1 MKMDTEQRR
10 MYIFLLALTVACT
23 VGLQGWRTL
32 LNNFAVEIA
41 HVDGM
46 GMGVVQSLREVPGFL
61 ALLIVYVL
69 LVIKEHRLAALSIL
83 ILGLGVALTGVFPS
97 VWGLALT
104 TVIMS
109 FGFHFAQTCN
119 QSMSLQYFDS
129 RLTPVVL
136 GRQRSAGAIG
146 NLVIGGLV
154 FVLAGKLSYP
164 ALFAGIGGLVM
175 LAGAVFYCFKPNLE
189 PAAVQRRGMVFKKNY
204 WLFYVLTFLA
214 GARRQIFTAFA
225 VFLLVQRFG
234 YSVRDITVLFVINNI
249 INWYA
254 GPRIGRAVAR
264 FGERK
269 MLSVEYAGLIFVF
282 LVYGFSSSKWLVAV
296 MYVVDNLLF
305 GFNLGINTFFQK
317 IADPS
322 DIAPSMAMGFTINH
336 IAAVLLP
343 FIGGLVWMLHPS
355 AVFVGGA
362 ALSALSLFFVQFIRL
377 PQPAPAKA

>member
-83 ILGLGVALTGVFPS
+83 ILGLGVAMTGFFPS
-97 VWGLALT
+97 VWGLAFT

-129 RLTPVVL
+129 NLTPVVL

-154 FVLAGKLSYP
+154 FVMAGKFSYP

-189 PAAVQRRGMVFKKNY
+189 PAAVQRRGMVLKKA
-204 WLFYVLTFLA
+204 T
-214 GARRQIFTAFA
+214 GCFTCSPFWPG
-225 VFLLVQRFG
+225 QGDR
-234 YSVRDITVLFVINNI
+234 
-249 INWYA
+249 
-254 GPRIGRAVAR
+254 
-264 FGERK
+264 
-269 MLSVEYAGLIFVF
+269 
-282 LVYGFSSSKWLVAV
+282 SS
-296 MYVVDNLLF
+296 
-305 GFNLGINTFFQK
+305 
-317 IADPS
+317 P
-322 DIAPSMAMGFTINH
+322 P
-336 IAAVLLP
+336 LP
-343 FIGGLVWMLHPS
+343 FSCWSS
-355 AVFVGGA
+355 ASDTACVT
-362 ALSALSLFFVQFIRL
+362 SPCSLSLTISSTGMQALASGGRWPVS
-377 PQPAPAKA
+377 ASAKCSAWSTRA